1 MNIQERLA
9 ARAKNKAPSPIR
21 ELMKYLQIEGMISLG
36 GGYPNPETF
45 VFDRVQIHFKG
56 GQTVE
61 IDGEELTTAAQYGP
75 SDANANLRKALQG
88 WHRFKDGVD
97 LNDDQIVVLNGCQE
111 GLFIMAYL
119 FADPNDSIV
128 LSEPNYPGTLAAFR
142 SFTKNFITVPLDK
155 NGLQTDILNDKLE
168 MIEMT
173 GEALPKF
180 IYEIPNG
187 HNPGGV
193 SLSLERRMQ
202 LLDIAERFDLLILE
216 DDPYQLLKLDDRPTL
231 PTLQSLDK
239 SGRRVIR
246 LDSFS
251 KIFAPGLRIGYASG
265 PAEVIRQ
272 FVLFKQSANLHTSTF
287 IQVILL
293 KYLQAAGYEKFQ
305 QLIRKN
311 CETYRQNRD
320 AMIAAARRHLL
331 PEVKYHIPS
340 EGMFIW
346 FELPKECNAQRMIEE
361 QCEELKVLLVP
372 GNAFSSQNGC
382 QNYMRASFSMVTPDQ
397 IEEGIKRFN
406 EMIKCELHRC

>member
-1 MNIQERLA
+1 MSIQERLA
-9 ARAKNKAPSPIR
+9 ERAKNKAPSPIR
-21 ELMKYLQIEGMISLG
+21 ELMKYMQIDGMISLG

-75 SDANANLRKALQG
+75 SDANANLRTALQG

-97 LNDDQIVVLNGCQE
+97 LKDDQIVVLNGCQE

-119 FADPNDSIV
+119 FANPDDSIV

-155 NGLQTDILNDKLE
+155 DGLQTEILNDKLE

-193 SLSLERRMQ
+193 SLSLERRKQ
-202 LLDIAERFDLLILE
+202 LLEIAERFDLFILE
-216 DDPYQLLKLDDRPTL
+216 DDPYQLLKLDDRPPL

-265 PAEVIRQ
+265 PADVMRQ

-293 KYLQAAGYEKFQ
+293 KYLQAAGYEQFQ

-311 CETYRQNRD
+311 CEAYRRNRD
-320 AMIAAARRHLL
+320 AMIAAARRHLI
-331 PEVKYHIPS
+331 PEVKYNIPS

-372 GNAFSSQNGC
+372 GNAFSAQNGC
-382 QNYMRASFSMVTPDQ
+382 QNYMRASFSMVTPEQ

>member
-1 MNIQERLA
+1 MSIQERLA
-9 ARAKNKAPSPIR
+9 ERAKNKAPSPIR
-21 ELMKYLQIEGMISLG
+21 ELMKYMQIDGMISLG

-61 IDGEELTTAAQYGP
+61 IDGEELTVAAQYGP

-97 LNDDQIVVLNGCQE
+97 LKDDQIVVLNGCQE

-119 FADPNDSIV
+119 FANPDDAIV

-155 NGLQTDILNDKLE
+155 DGLQTEVLNEKLE

-193 SLSLERRMQ
+193 SLSLERRKQ
-202 LLDIAERFDLLILE
+202 LLEIAERFDLLILE

-265 PAEVIRQ
+265 PADVMRQ

-293 KYLQAAGYEKFQ
+293 KYLQAAGYEQFQ
-305 QLIRKN
+305 QLIHRN
-311 CETYRQNRD
+311 CETYRRNRD
-320 AMIAAARRHLL
+320 AMVAAARRHLL
-331 PEVKYHIPS
+331 PEVKYNIPS
-340 EGMFIW
+340 AGMFIW
-346 FELPKECNAQRMIEE
+346 FELPKECNAQRMIDE

-382 QNYMRASFSMVTPDQ
+382 HNFMRASFSMVTPDQ